1 MPPGVKTPVVGSD
14 VQGFM
19 RGRPIGQ
26 RVQELAVN
34 ENVLR
39 RFHLIQEDHQRS
51 IAAYRRHL
59 TSKDLVNRTARKI
72 PFMYSFSGNCMAL
85 VPIATFMCRLA
96 IYIFPG

>member
-26 RVQELAVN
+26 RAQELAVN
-34 ENVLR
+34 ENVFR
-39 RFHLIQEDHQRS
+39 RFHLIQEDHQRA

-59 TSKDLVNRTARKI
+59 TSKDLVNRTARKSHLCI
-72 PFMYSFSGNCMAL
+72 PFLGTAW
-85 VPIATFMCRLA
+85 P
-96 IYIFPG
+96 